1 MSHVKQRFWSIRH
14 AMSRMA
20 PSVLHLLTV
29 QPPAILLPTSRLTLP
44 VNSDVGDALIDLV
57 DSSDSLPVV
66 AVVPLSPPLD
76 NAAPALAEWGTAAR
90 VLRIAKPPTRS
101 SNQPYLISLHG
112 LARIKPLQPHPHNP
126 PLSNSLPSFQVQYLP
141 IDKVP
146 NRETI
151 ARFKQA
157 ALRLLDRLS
166 RDALQSARKE
176 SYIKI
181 AIMLEDIADA
191 RIPWMADVLIGSTD
205 NDYNDK
211 LGWSHSLSS
220 LSPFL
225 TPSV

>member
-1 MSHVKQRFWSIRH
+1 MGTPCNWLNHSTCAASARCVATGQLFPTLR
-14 AMSRMA
+14 
-20 PSVLHLLTV
+20 LTV
-29 QPPAILLPTSRLTLP
+29 P
-44 VNSDVGDALIDLV
+44 VKNSVDDDIVAHFNAFLI
-57 DSSDSLPVV
+57 V
-66 AVVPLSPPLD
+66 AVPLPSTQQR
-76 NAAPALAEWGTAAR
+76 NPALAEWGTAAR

-141 IDKVP
+141 VDKVP